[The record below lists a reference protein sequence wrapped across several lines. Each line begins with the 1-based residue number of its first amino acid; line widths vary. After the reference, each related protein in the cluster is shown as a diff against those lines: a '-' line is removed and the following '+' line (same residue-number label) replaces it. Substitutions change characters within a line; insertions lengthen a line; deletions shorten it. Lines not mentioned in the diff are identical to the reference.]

1 VCGIAGFSGR
11 FDPALLPE
19 MAGAMATRGPD
30 DAGDWF
36 DGNAC
41 VGLAHRRLSIIDLS
55 PLGRQPMW
63 DAGGRL
69 AVVFNGE
76 IYNYP
81 ELRKELLDQ
90 GYGFASHSDTE
101 VLLNLY
107 LRDGEAMLSRLNGM
121 FAFAIWDR
129 DRSSLFIARDALG
142 VKPLYYT
149 ETAKGF
155 LFASAL
161 HALLCDP
168 GVSADLDP
176 TAVLDYLTLLYA
188 PAPSTLM
195 RHVSKLEPG
204 SANGNGATCRS
215 RRPDSADRRPMR
227 PHRSGSTWRLQPG
240 VR

>member
-1 VCGIAGFSGR
+1 MCGIAGFVGR
-11 FDPALLPE
+11 FDPELLPQ
-19 MAGAMATRGPD
+19 MSQALAYRGPD
-30 DAGDWF
+30 DAGQWF
-36 DGNAC
+36 DSAAA
-41 VGLAHRRLSIIDLS
+41 VGLCHRRLSIIDVS
-55 PLGRQPMW
+55 PLGHQPMW
-63 DAGGRL
+63 EASRRL
-69 AVVFNGE
+69 AIVFNGE

-81 ELRKELLDQ
+81 ALRKELVGQ
-90 GYGFASHSDTE
+90 GYAFESRTDTE

-129 DRSSLFIARDALG
+129 ERSALFLARDALG

-168 GVSADLDP
+168 GVCADLNP

-188 PAPSTLM
+188 PAPSTML
-195 RHVSKLEPG
+195 RRVLKLEPG
-204 SANGNGATCRS
+204 NAL
-215 RRPDSADRRPMR
+215 
-227 PHRSGSTWRLQPG
+227 W
-240 VR
+240 